1 MVSKVHWLIG
11 LLLFPLGFSAQEL
24 EIQEDLTVGRVVFEV
39 RVVDRLGQPVA
50 GLQAENFQ
58 LKIGKKAV
66 PILDCEWV
74 DRRLPVE
81 RAVVDPDWK
90 PELEQTDHAFIDE
103 MGPLPGEPGYG
114 KEKFTVVFFQ
124 GSINPERLSG
134 MVRSRGFTQQVVDSL
149 PTDGYTAV
157 FSFHSHLQ
165 MKSDFTRDTDI
176 LEDALWEAVQSDPEV
191 VFYAAN
197 YPTLTPYFS
206 EERGREVA
214 DVETAFL
221 ELARALRNFN
231 GAKNLIFVG
240 WGIGSWSPSAGM
252 RYNGTYYRAV
262 EELIEA
268 DVSVFSLD
276 LTLADYHSLAEGMA
290 KLSVQTGGAYWSLF
304 RWPNRAVK
312 MINGTMAGHYTLT
325 YEHPTGLRKNAKYRL
340 RLKNARGSLVVRDP
354 YNR

>member
-1 MVSKVHWLIG
+1 MDQKTLWLPCF
-11 LLLFPLGFSAQEL
+11 LLGCLFLPAQEL
-24 EIQEDLTVGRVVFEV
+24 EIQEGLTVGRVVFEV
-39 RVVDRLGQPVA
+39 RVVDRFGQPVE
-50 GLQAENFQ
+50 GLKPENFL
-58 LKIGKKAV
+58 LKIGGKKV

-74 DRRLPVE
+74 DRRVPTEQV
-81 RAVVDPDWK
+81 VVDENWQPD
-90 PELEQTDHAFIDE
+90 LEQTDQPFIDE

-124 GSINPERLSG
+124 GSINPERLNG
-134 MVRSRGFTQQVVDSL
+134 MVRSRSFTQQVIDNL
-149 PTDGYTAV
+149 PRDGYTAV

-165 MKSDFTRDTDI
+165 LKSDFTRDADV
-176 LEDALWEAVQSDPEV
+176 LKDALWEAVESDPEV

-221 ELARALRNFN
+221 EMARALRNFN

-240 WGIGSWSPSAGM
+240 WGIGHWSPSGGM
-252 RYNGTYYRAV
+252 TYNGTYYRAV

-276 LTLADYHSLAEGMA
+276 LSMADYHSLAEGMA

-312 MINGTMAGHYTLT
+312 MINGTMAGYYSLT

-340 RLKNARGSLVVRDP
+340 RLQKAKGSLVVRDP